1 MALIDVF
8 VRHPWRTKY
17 LSRRGRGMKAFRDYK
32 STMAKQIT
40 FVDGEFYPDYLDEA
54 KALYHHIYEKFGI
67 MAGTSKSSSELLVSI
82 SKITDKSRI
91 QLLRLFRLFISPD
104 TSVEMLKQKTKIP
117 QIIKDFE
124 SRFRKIDEVI
134 RILKGRGKEDETLYA
149 ILYEYKDRGQKGYEL
164 TEKFFTWFDKRYSKK
179 YNIEGPIR
187 AGADVILSRRLKGY
201 PHDTPADFL
210 ISDKSGNFKIV
221 GFARYDSDRGG
232 AQEDDRTSGNQ
243 DKITHL
249 KKWCK
254 ENRQDIKVVFLN
266 DGPGLLLGSMWE
278 DYSKIEESWPDFATV
293 LTLKMLDTR
302 FPLVP

>member
-1 MALIDVF
+1 M
-8 VRHPWRTKY
+8 RT
-17 LSRRGRGMKAFRDYK
+17 FRDYK
-32 STMAKQIT
+32 DQMAKQIT

-54 KALYHHIYEKFGI
+54 KRIYHHIYELFGVYCRT
-67 MAGTSKSSSELLVSI
+67 AHTSEELLLNI
-82 SKITDKSRI
+82 TEITDSTRI

-117 QIIKDFE
+117 KIISDFGD
-124 SRFRKIDEVI
+124 RFRSIEEVRKMI
-134 RILKGRGKEDETLYA
+134 KKRGEEDETLYA

-164 TEKFFTWFDKRYSKK
+164 TEKFFNWFDKTFGSK

-187 AGADVILSRRLKGY
+187 AGSDVILSKRLPGY

-210 ISDKSGNFKIV
+210 ITDKSGNQLIV

-243 DKITHL
+243 DKITHI
-249 KKWCK
+249 KEWCERNGK
-254 ENRQDIKVVFLN
+254 SIKIVFLN

-278 DYSKIEESWPDFATV
+278 DYCKIEESWPGMATV
-293 LTLKMLDTR
+293 LTLRMLPDR
-302 FPLVP
+302 FPL